1 MDWTKIIENQD
12 WSELCSNCKGIQ
24 SLHFQQFELSFPTNP
39 RIRWCLDLLPTL
51 GFGRASKLLKVAG
64 RVFLENRCRTS
75 FIAGLLLVVQGFL
88 LVGSFQEMS
97 TSGLTSLIMIQ
108 QHHLGTV
115 ISLVDGFPYTKP
127 LGKYLYLPQ
136 LVCQIGAFLEWL
148 HWHEFRTTSF
158 CALVCLFLCSPD
170 LPVQGTQQK
179 GTDWKIER
187 LTKFTRYDVL
197 IQELFNKWLKS
208 S

>member
-51 GFGRASKLLKVAG
+51 GFGRASKLLEQVQVG
-64 RVFLENRCRTS
+64 FSWRTGAEQCS
-75 FIAGLLLVVQGFL
+75 LVELLLVVQGFL

-115 ISLVDGFPYTKP
+115 ISLLMAFLSWIH
-127 LGKYLYLPQ
+127 LGSIYMYLYLPQ

-187 LTKFTRYDVL
+187 LTKFTRY
-197 IQELFNKWLKS
+197 
-208 S
+208 